1 MNPKSRRNFIKQ
13 ASCAAVGST
22 TFFSTLMNLKSLNAA
37 YVNNFMM
44 SPPEDYKAL
53 VCLYMGGGND
63 SYNML
68 VPRDSTN
75 AGSKYTK
82 YANVRSNLALPF
94 ENLIQLAN
102 AVPNSEPMGLH
113 PSMPRIAQ
121 LYQQQKMAFIS
132 NIGTLIE
139 PISNKTQISSKTKQV
154 PLGLYSHSDQTMHWQ
169 TSVPQSRVATGWGG
183 KMADLLSSVNANTN
197 ISMNISLAGTNVFQ
211 TGNSS
216 VEFAL
221 DPRRGGVGIIDDDNV
236 WLMNTIRKNA
246 IDAMVNRSYQDAF
259 KSSYTNVLKNSREGN
274 AQFKSALATLPS
286 YAVPFA
292 DNDISQSFKMIANV
306 INARASLGMKRQ
318 VFFVEYGGWDHHD
331 EVLMAQ
337 NNMLGQVDS
346 AIHSFQSA
354 LGQIGMSDNVV
365 TFTISDFGRTLSSN
379 GNGTDHG
386 WGGNAMVFGNPVEGG
401 RVFGT
406 YPTLELNSSIEL
418 GGGVFIPST
427 SPDQYFAELALWYGV
442 APTDLPLLFPN
453 IGNFYSLG
461 SGKPIGFIK

>member
-1 MNPKSRRNFIKQ
+1 MNPRSRRNFIKQ

-22 TFFSTLMNLKSLNAA
+22 TFFSTLMNLQSLNAA
-37 YVNNFMM
+37 FVNNFMM

-75 AGSKYTK
+75 AGSKYAK
-82 YANVRSNLALPF
+82 YATVRSNLAHPF
-94 ENLIQLAN
+94 QNLIPLSN
-102 AVPNSEPMGLH
+102 AVPNAEPMGLH
-113 PSMPRIAQ
+113 PSMPKIAQ

-132 NIGTLIE
+132 NVGTLIE
-139 PISNKTQISSKTKQV
+139 PITNKAQINNKTKQV

-183 KMADLLSSVNANTN
+183 KMADLLSSVNSNSN

-221 DPRRGGVGIIDDDNV
+221 DPREGGVGIIDDNNA
-236 WLMNTIRKNA
+236 WLLNTIRKNA

-259 KSSYTNVLKNSREGN
+259 KSSYINVLKNSREGN
-274 AQFKSALATLPS
+274 AQFSSALANKPT
-286 YAVPFA
+286 YTVPFA

-306 INARASLGMKRQ
+306 INARAALGMKRQ
-318 VFFVEYGGWDHHD
+318 IFFVEYGGWDHHD
-331 EVLMAQ
+331 ELLMAQ
-337 NNMLGQVDS
+337 NNMLGQVD
-346 AIHSFQSA
+346 AAVHSFQSA
-354 LGQIGMSDNVV
+354 LGQIGMADNVV
-365 TFTISDFGRTLSSN
+365 TFTISDFARTLSSN

-386 WGGNAMVFGNPVEGG
+386 WGGNAMVIGNPVEGG

-406 YPTLELNSSIEL
+406 YPTLEFNSNIEL

-442 APTDLPLLFPN
+442 APTDLPLIFPN

-461 SGKPIGFIK
+461 SGKPVGFIK